1 MRFVDGGCSS
11 FGADQDTDRLKAPV
25 PLFGFESA
33 IQNLYALHCF
43 MHLIED
49 LLSQI
54 YQEWCSEGLSAFNAS
69 ISVDGSCVLASRW
82 RLVRLSKTIRPSA

>member
-1 MRFVDGGCSS
+1 MKSVDGGCSPS
-11 FGADQDTDRLKAPV
+11 GADQDADRFKAPV

-33 IQNLYALHCF
+33 IQNLHALHCF

-54 YQEWCSEGLSAFNAS
+54 Y
-69 ISVDGSCVLASRW
+69 
-82 RLVRLSKTIRPSA
+82 